1 MTIDVR
7 ALATRLDVAVTTATP
22 VAQLTDEHP
31 LSLDE
36 AYAVQRAGVALR
48 EARGD
53 RQVGVKL
60 GFTSKAKAEQ
70 MGVSDVIVGVVTEQM
85 HVEDGAGVDV
95 GRMVHPRIEPEVAYR
110 LGRAVDPSD
119 PDSDIASAVDAV
131 APALEI
137 IDSRYRDFRFRL
149 EDVVADN
156 TSAAAFVIG
165 PWQEPGLDLSD
176 QAVELR
182 VDGTPVETGSTSAI
196 LGHPDRALDAVL
208 RMAAQHGIELP
219 AGTILL
225 AGAATAAVPLVAGV
239 VVEASIAGLGTVS
252 VTAKDGSRA

>member
-1 MTIDVR
+1 MTDIK
-7 ALATRLDVAVTTATP
+7 ALADSLEQARTTATAMP
-22 VAQLTDEHP
+22 QLSLHTQLTLE
-31 LSLDE
+31 E
-36 AYAVQRAGVALR
+36 AYAVQAAGITSRAGH
-48 EARGD
+48 GD
-53 RQVGVKL
+53 TQVGLKL

-85 HVEDGAGVDV
+85 QVDDGGSVDV
-95 GRMVHPRIEPEVAYR
+95 SRMVHPRIEPEVAYR
-110 LGRAVDPSD
+110 LGHAVDPAD
-119 PDSDIASAVDAV
+119 PGADIVSAVDAI

-165 PWQEPGLDLSD
+165 AWQEPGLDLSD
-176 QAVELR
+176 QTVELR
-182 VDGTPVETGSTSAI
+182 VDGEVVETGSTSAI

-225 AGAATAAVPLVAGV
+225 AGAATAAVPLIAGV
-239 VVEASIAGLGTVS
+239 VVEASVAGLGPVS
-252 VTAKDGSRA
+252 VTANEGSHA